1 MSYCTLADLIEQYS
15 EQKIREVSDRV
26 NKPATTIDTVIV
38 DRAIADADSEID
50 LHLHGRYQLPLASVP
65 TALKR
70 IACGLAYANLHI
82 VLKEENPVY
91 KTAEHLRKLL
101 SGIANGKLSLA
112 LDADGKPA
120 PVANTVQIS
129 EGRNDWGPT
138 GERPVRLPVP
148 GTVADRA
155 YPLRGFGSGHR
166 FRGARSGDLE

>member
-1 MSYCTLADLIEQYS
+1 
-15 EQKIREVSDRV
+15 
-26 NKPATTIDTVIV
+26 
-38 DRAIADADSEID
+38 DADSEID

-129 EGRNDWGPT
+129 EGRNDWG
-138 GERPVRLPVP
+138 
-148 GTVADRA
+148 ADW
-155 YPLRGFGSGHR
+155 
-166 FRGARSGDLE
+166 

>member
-70 IACGLAYANLHI
+70 IACGLAYANLLTGAVMTETI
-82 VLKEENPVY
+82 FAWPGLGRY
-91 KTAEHLRKLL
+91 TFRSA
-101 SGIANGKLSLA
+101 AA
-112 LDADGKPA
+112 LDFPA
-120 PVANTVQIS
+120 IMGITLVVSATYLLVNLLVDIS
-129 EGRNDWGPT
+129 YAALDPR
-138 GERPVRLPVP
+138 VR
-148 GTVADRA
+148 R
-155 YPLRGFGSGHR
+155 
-166 FRGARSGDLE
+166 

>member
-15 EQKIREVSDRV
+15 EQKIRELSDRV

-112 LDADGKPA
+112 L
-120 PVANTVQIS
+120 
-129 EGRNDWGPT
+129 
-138 GERPVRLPVP
+138 
-148 GTVADRA
+148 
-155 YPLRGFGSGHR
+155 
-166 FRGARSGDLE
+166 

>member
-1 MSYCTLADLIEQYS
+1 MKPLRRSYSTRS
-15 EQKIREVSDRV
+15 
-26 NKPATTIDTVIV
+26 P
-38 DRAIADADSEID
+38 
-50 LHLHGRYQLPLASVP
+50 P
-65 TALKR
+65 TAARRSTSWNSWSPLKR

-129 EGRNDWGPT
+129 EGRNDWG
-138 GERPVRLPVP
+138 
-148 GTVADRA
+148 ADW
-155 YPLRGFGSGHR
+155 
-166 FRGARSGDLE
+166 